1 MEVLHDLL
9 SFSNLKII
17 QNTDWF
23 SFSLDSVLLANFVEI
38 HLKDKEILDLC
49 CGNAPIPLI
58 LSTKTKAHI
67 TGVEIQ
73 KEVFE
78 LAKKSVEINH
88 KEQAITLI
96 NKNILDLKED
106 FESDSFDVI
115 TMNPPYFK
123 TSQKSVVNQD
133 SHKTIARHEVAITL
147 EESLEIVRKLLKNDG
162 RFVMVHRTERLVEI
176 LALLQKYHLEPK
188 RIQFIYP
195 KVNKESNLF
204 LIEASKNGKT
214 GVKLLP
220 PLYIHNQ
227 DGSYRKEI
235 LSLFGKS

>member
-9 SFSNLKII
+9 SFSNLKIM

-23 SFSLDSVLLANFVEI
+23 SFSLDSFLLANFVEI

-96 NKNILDLKED
+96 NKNVLDLKED

-147 EESLEIVRKLLKNDG
+147 EESLDIVRKLLKNDG
-162 RFVMVHRTERLVEI
+162 RFAMVHRTERVVEI

-204 LIEASKNGKT
+204 LIEASKNGKI